1 MDDYDARDQSD
12 MDWEYGYD
20 VGYAAGVEEGMEY
33 EDELRAELTEMYDAM
48 MQIIGI
54 VLRKQEEARDSISK
68 HGKKWGGK

>member
-33 EDELRAELTEMYDAM
+33 EDELRAELTEMYEEL
-48 MQIIGI
+48 
-54 VLRKQEEARDSISK
+54 LRSYADWEDVAELRYSE
-68 HGKKWGGK
+68 GL